1 MRTAS
6 TSLPVILVGALACV
20 LLLSGCR
27 AEVAPPAVEP
37 AAAASVVVAPS
48 GDGTVRLGT
57 LFPMTGPA
65 AASGAAQVAG
75 SELAAR
81 EITEQGRILGTPI
94 EIIHRD
100 SAVDPATSLTDLLA
114 RGVDVVLWDA
124 TVPMPGDL
132 AAAVAAA
139 PVVLLWLGDFA
150 NGGTPLAASDGF
162 AARLRTLDPG
172 LVDTAG
178 GGEAYD
184 GVVLSALAA
193 ARAGDDGAA
202 SIRPALDQ
210 VSTGAFACA
219 SWGECAAALAD
230 AQQIA
235 YQGVT
240 GRRS

>member
-1 MRTAS
+1 MRAKPTF
-6 TSLPVILVGALACV
+6 LPVCLIGALAGVLV
-20 LLLSGCR
+20 LLSCSAKALPT
-27 AEVAPPAVEP
+27 VLPTVV
-37 AAAASVVVAPS
+37 ASVVVAPT
-48 GDGTVRLGT
+48 GDGIMRIGT
-57 LFPMTGPA
+57 LFPMTGSA
-65 AASGAAQVAG
+65 AATGAAQVAG

-81 EITEQGRILGTPI
+81 EITEQGRILGIPI

-100 SAVDPATSLTDLLA
+100 SAVDAAAALANLLA

-124 TVPMPGDL
+124 TVPMPDDL
-132 AAAVAAA
+132 AVTVTEA
-139 PVVLLWLGDFA
+139 PVALLALGDFA
-150 NGGTPLAASDGF
+150 NGGTPLAAGDEF

-184 GVVLSALAA
+184 GVILSALAA

-202 SIRPALDQ
+202 SITPAFDQ
-210 VSTGAFACA
+210 VSTGAVSCA

-235 YQGVT
+235 YAGVT

>member
-1 MRTAS
+1 MRAAPNF
-6 TSLPVILVGALACV
+6 LPVSLLGALTCV
-20 LLLSGCR
+20 FLLSGC
-27 AEVAPPAVEP
+27 AAKVPPPAAQP
-37 AAAASVVVAPS
+37 AVASVVVAPS
-48 GDGTVRLGT
+48 GDGTMRLGT

-100 SAVDPATSLTDLLA
+100 SAVDAAAALNDLLA

-124 TVPMPGDL
+124 TIPMPGDL
-132 AAAVAAA
+132 AAAAAAA
-139 PVVLLWLGDFA
+139 PVALLTLGDFA
-150 NGGTPLAASDGF
+150 NGGTPLAADNDF

-193 ARAGDDGAA
+193 VRAGDDGAA
-202 SIRPALDQ
+202 SITPALDH
-210 VSTGAFACA
+210 VSTGAFVCA
-219 SWGECAAALAD
+219 SWGECAAALSA

-235 YQGVT
+235 YEGVT

>member
-1 MRTAS
+1 MRAES
-6 TSLPVILVGALACV
+6 TSLPVRLIGALACV
-20 LLLSGCR
+20 LLLAGCTTE
-27 AEVAPPAVEP
+27 AAPPEATPTVAP
-37 AAAASVVVAPS
+37 VVVAPS
-48 GDGTVRLGT
+48 GDGTVRIGT

-65 AASGAAQVAG
+65 AATGAAQVAG
-75 SELAAR
+75 TELAAR

-94 EIIHRD
+94 EIVHRD
-100 SAVDPATSLTDLLA
+100 SAVDAATSLTDLLA

-124 TVPMPGDL
+124 TVPIPDDL
-132 AAAVAAA
+132 AAAVRAA
-139 PVVLLWLGDFA
+139 PAALLSLGDFA
-150 NGGTPLAASDGF
+150 NGGTPLAAGNEF

-202 SIRPALDQ
+202 SITPALDQ
-210 VSTGAFACA
+210 VSTGAVACA

-235 YQGVT
+235 YAGVT

>member
-6 TSLPVILVGALACV
+6 TSVPVSLIGAFACV
-20 LLLSGCR
+20 LLLSGC
-27 AEVAPPAVEP
+27 APEVQPTAATQSAAPAVVEP
-37 AAAASVVVAPS
+37 T
-48 GDGTVRLGT
+48 GDGTVRIGT
-57 LFPMTGPA
+57 LFPMTGDA

-81 EITEQGRILGTPI
+81 EITEQGRVLGTPI
-94 EIIHRD
+94 ELIHRD
-100 SAVDPATSLTDLLA
+100 SAVAAAESLADLLA

-124 TVPMPGDL
+124 AIPIPDDL
-132 AAAVAAA
+132 AAAALAA
-139 PVVLLWLGDFA
+139 PVALLSLGSFA
-150 NGGTPLAASDGF
+150 NGGTPLAAGEEF

-202 SIRPALDQ
+202 SITPALDQ
-210 VSTGAFACA
+210 VSTGSVPCA

-235 YQGVT
+235 YAGVT

>member
-1 MRTAS
+1 MRAAS
-6 TSLPVILVGALACV
+6 SSLPVSLIGGLACV
-20 LLLSGCR
+20 LLLSGCT
-27 AEVAPPAVEP
+27 AEAAPPVATPTVAP
-37 AAAASVVVAPS
+37 VVIAPS
-48 GDGTVRLGT
+48 GDGTVRIGT

-75 SELAAR
+75 TELAAR

-94 EIIHRD
+94 EIVHRD
-100 SAVDPATSLTDLLA
+100 SAVDAATALTDLLA

-124 TVPMPGDL
+124 TVPMPDDL
-132 AAAVAAA
+132 AAAVLAA
-139 PVVLLWLGDFA
+139 PAALLALGDFA
-150 NGGTPLAASDGF
+150 NGGTPLAASGGF

-210 VSTGAFACA
+210 VSTGAVACA

-230 AQQIA
+230 SQQIA
-235 YQGVT
+235 YAGVT

>member
-1 MRTAS
+1 
-6 TSLPVILVGALACV
+6 
-20 LLLSGCR
+20 
-27 AEVAPPAVEP
+27 
-37 AAAASVVVAPS
+37 
-48 GDGTVRLGT
+48 
-57 LFPMTGPA
+57 MTGDA

-81 EITEQGRILGTPI
+81 EITEQGRVLGTPI
-94 EIIHRD
+94 ELIHRD
-100 SAVDPATSLTDLLA
+100 SAVAAEESLADLLA

-124 TVPMPGDL
+124 TIPIPDDL
-132 AAAVAAA
+132 AALALAA
-139 PVVLLWLGDFA
+139 PVALLSLGSFA
-150 NGGTPLAASDGF
+150 NGGTPLDAGEEF

-172 LVDTAG
+172 LVGTAG

-202 SIRPALDQ
+202 SITPALDQ
-210 VSTGAFACA
+210 VSVGSVPCT

-235 YQGVT
+235 YAGVT

>member
-1 MRTAS
+1 MRAAS
-6 TSLPVILVGALACV
+6 TSLPVSVIGVLAAF
-20 LLLSGCR
+20 LLLSGCA
-27 AEVAPPAVEP
+27 AEVVPPEPMP
-37 AAAASVVVAPS
+37 AATPVVVAPS

-100 SAVDPATSLTDLLA
+100 SAIDAAAALTDLLD

-132 AAAVAAA
+132 AAAVAAV
-139 PVVLLWLGDFA
+139 PVALLSLGDFA
-150 NGGTPLAASDGF
+150 NGGTPLAAGEVF

-184 GVVLSALAA
+184 GVILSALAA

-202 SIRPALDQ
+202 SIAPALDH
-210 VSTGAFACA
+210 VSTGSVVCV

-235 YQGVT
+235 YEGVT

>member
-1 MRTAS
+1 MHAAS
-6 TSLPVILVGALACV
+6 TSLPVSLIGALAGV
-20 LLLSGCR
+20 LLLSSC
-27 AEVAPPAVEP
+27 ASEAAPTEAEP
-37 AAAASVVVAPS
+37 AAAVVVVAPT
-48 GDGTVRLGT
+48 GDGTVRIGT

-75 SELAAR
+75 TELAAR
-81 EITEQGRILGTPI
+81 EITQQGSILGIPI

-100 SAVDPATSLTDLLA
+100 SAVDAASSLTDLLT
-114 RGVDVVLWDA
+114 RGVDIVLWDA
-124 TVPMPGDL
+124 TLPMPGDL
-132 AAAVAAA
+132 AATVAAA
-139 PVVLLWLGDFA
+139 PAALVSLGDFA
-150 NGGTPLAASDGF
+150 NGGTPLAAGESF

-202 SIRPALDQ
+202 SITPALDQ
-210 VSTGAFACA
+210 VSSGAVACT

-235 YQGVT
+235 YEGVT